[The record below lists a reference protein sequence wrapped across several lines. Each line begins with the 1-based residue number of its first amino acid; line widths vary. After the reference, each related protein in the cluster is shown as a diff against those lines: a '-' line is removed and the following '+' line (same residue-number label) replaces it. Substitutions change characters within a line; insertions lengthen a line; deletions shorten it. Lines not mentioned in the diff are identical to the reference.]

1 MCHSEVKMVYFYF
14 PKIYFQMIFSNKV
27 FKNMSALARHIA
39 LHSWWPREQHTE
51 CSGFKFFHFLKEI
64 LCLQKVI
71 TYHWICW
78 RKINWLGYRNFRNI
92 TWMRSYGN
100 KNLRIYFCF
109 YLYKCSMRCSRWQLR
124 IVGFKIQLFSA
135 STFYKQFH
143 IEVKAKLLK

>member
-14 PKIYFQMIFSNKV
+14 PKIYFQMIFLIKV

-71 TYHWICW
+71 TYHWIHW
-78 RKINWLGYRNFRNI
+78 IKENYLSQGKFRNI
-92 TWMRSYGN
+92 FLIDDYGN
-100 KNLRIYFCF
+100 QNMRVLVLF
-109 YLYKCSMRCSRWQLR
+109 LYKNALRAAPFQLTFMGYQSTKSRPENSPNLTQIR
-124 IVGFKIQLFSA
+124 
-135 STFYKQFH
+135 ST
-143 IEVKAKLLK
+143 